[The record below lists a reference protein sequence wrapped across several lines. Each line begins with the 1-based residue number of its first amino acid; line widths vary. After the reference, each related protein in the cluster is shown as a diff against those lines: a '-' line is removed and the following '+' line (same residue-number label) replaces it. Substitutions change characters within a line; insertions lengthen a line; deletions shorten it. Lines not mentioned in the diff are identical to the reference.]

1 MEYIEIKEQIKQKLP
16 VARDLGDSEN
26 LLELGLSSLT
36 IMRLVNQWRKQGVK
50 VSFGSLM
57 ENPTLEGWWAL
68 IQRSMKKKAGKK
80 RAQESKITPEK
91 DMKQPFPLTDVQYAY
106 WVGRDEEQALGGIDC
121 HAYLEFDGGNI
132 DPERLEKAWNVLQ
145 YHHPML
151 RACFLEDGT
160 QKILDKPY
168 CEKIKVH
175 DFSRMPS
182 EEAEAMAVSVR
193 ERLSHRKLKIEEGEV
208 AGIELTLFPENRA
221 RMHVDMALLVAD
233 VQSLQ
238 ILLRD
243 LAAAYRGES
252 LPAESKGWNFASYLE
267 RQKEEDKEERNNAE
281 GYWKKRLEHLP
292 KGPGLP
298 LAKRP
303 QEVTK
308 TVFNRRIV
316 RIGKEEWAHLQVRA
330 KEYQTTPAMVLLT
343 AYATVLERWS
353 RNHRFLINIPFF
365 NRKTEQQGLEDV
377 IADFTTLLLLEIDCE
392 GNPTFA
398 ELLDR
403 IQKQLHEDMK
413 YTAYSG
419 VQVQRDIAQMCGD
432 ASAVAPV
439 VFACNLGTP
448 LVNDTFRK
456 ELGQFSYMISQTPQ
470 VWNDFQSYED
480 ENGVQLTW
488 DSVDKLFPE
497 NMIPDMLECFENLL
511 HELGKKDWN
520 QRFDVLPEK
529 RKREIEDTARTG
541 VPERVEC
548 LHWAVMNHA
557 EVCPEDIALIDA
569 GSGRSVSYGELKA
582 RATAVAAGI
591 SEKDIKGVPVAL
603 TLPRGIEQIEA
614 ALGILLSGNSYL
626 PVSLSQ
632 PKDRRALIH
641 EKTGVRY
648 VVTNREL
655 SEKLDWPEGT
665 EILVM
670 EGMEEGQENVRL
682 PEVSPKD
689 SAYIIMT
696 SGSTGVPKGVEIAH
710 ESAWNT
716 VQDINEKYHV
726 TSADRALAVSAMDFD
741 LSVYDVFGILG
752 AGGTLV
758 LLPEQERRNAD
769 YWLEQVLKYQITV
782 WNSVPVLLDM
792 LLIRAESMKQKLP
805 IRAVMLSGDWIGMD
819 LPQRVAAWT
828 EDCQFVAMGGA
839 TEASIWSNYQN
850 VTLPMPKNWKS
861 IPYGKPLRYQAYRVV
876 DEYGRDCPYWAEGE
890 LWIGGFGV
898 AKGYRGDSALTGQKF
913 ITDQYGRWYRT
924 GDLGRIWDDETI
936 EFLGRKDHQVKIRG
950 HRIELGEIEHAIQE
964 FPGVAHAVVDT
975 VSDGHGNKTLAA
987 YIGAPI
993 QEDSKVTTYLYGT
1006 DIFGGG
1012 WKELKD
1018 DVSNWQMQQERK
1030 TAYKNFLAYAD
1041 QRCVQL
1047 MLETLIE
1054 LGVFVSEKEVLS
1066 QKEIFEKG
1074 SITETQKNTVARWL
1088 EILKKEGILREE
1100 DGRLSR
1106 TGKEVAVPEKAG
1118 DTETYF
1124 NKLKPYLKHMVTG
1137 NEVPLDVF
1145 YQKEPAL
1152 APNMLLRRI
1161 PGCEET
1167 VERLVQG
1174 LRLLAEER
1182 RKEPLQIIEIGTRDT
1197 AITRQFLN
1205 ALEDVSV
1212 AYTYADSSKYFLQE
1226 AEKELAGYERVEFE
1240 MLNLEEGMDKQQM
1253 SLHSY
1258 DVVISVNALHRNID
1272 AVDAVK
1278 KVAELLKPNGILLMT
1293 DLVVRT
1299 YLQELTAAFL
1309 ENGFADIRDK
1319 RKEAGLVTPD
1329 CLLWRECL
1337 SEAGLGED
1345 CAVTER
1351 YGRCICCSR
1360 QQASVLSYHN
1370 GALREYLSEKLPE
1383 YMVPQNY
1390 HFMEQ
1395 LPTLSNGKINRKQL
1409 REDFKEETAVIRF
1422 SKATTE
1428 TEEKL
1433 LDIWKQ
1439 LFGYENIGIEDNYFS
1454 LGGDSL
1460 IATRLISEV
1469 QKTFG
1474 CKITISTIF
1483 ENLTVKSLAK
1493 AIEQSEQK
1501 EEDTLQIKPNLEEA
1515 YHPFPLTDVQY
1526 AYWLG
1531 RSGLY
1536 ELGNVATHCYFEL
1549 DADGLDTEC
1558 AETAWNLLIQRHG
1571 MMRVIIQP
1579 DGMQRILE
1587 NTPQY
1592 HIDVTDIRQLEVTEK
1607 EKALDEKR
1615 AEMSHQVIQ
1624 TDEWPLFD
1632 VRITKIED
1640 QKHRIH
1646 ISFDNIIF
1654 DGWSM
1659 FHLLNE
1665 WAEVYRNG
1673 KAEMPITLSFRD
1685 YVLGLEQIKSTS
1697 AYEKDKKY
1705 WEDRVETF
1713 ADAPDLPL
1721 AKNESQITEQRFC
1734 RRSAKLSQKEWQ
1746 SVKDAAGRL
1755 EVTPS
1760 VLLMSAYAETLR
1772 LWSSNKDFTLN
1783 LTQFDRKQ
1791 LHPEVNNLVGD
1802 FTTLTLLEIKNAG
1815 NNFAERTKAIQ
1826 KQLTEDLEHTAYGAV
1841 ELERELKKKTG
1852 NMRGAIMPV
1861 VFTSMLGMT
1870 LEGMTIDRAM
1880 SHLFGE
1886 PCYVFTQTPQVWLD
1900 HQVME
1905 SDGELMFSWY
1915 CMDNVLEPGA
1925 AEAMFNDYCAILQAV
1940 IAAPESLKT
1949 LASGIAGHI
1958 PRRRWPLSAQA
1969 DYDLRDIEQAAQEYP
1984 GIQQARAELS
1994 ENGALTLDIVVT
2006 EDPPPSA
2013 PLHDEHDLA
2022 SLALPLP
2029 EQAQLDELEATWRW
2043 LEARALQGIAAT
2055 LNRHGLF
2062 TTPEIAHRF
2071 SAIVQ
2076 ALSAQASHQRLLRQ
2090 WLQCLTEREWLIREG
2105 ESWRCRIP
2113 LSEIPEPQEACP
2125 QSQWSQALAQYLETC
2140 IARHDALFSGQCSPL
2155 ELLFNEQHRVT
2166 DALYRDNPASA
2177 CLNRYTAQIAALC
2190 SAERILEVGAGTAAT
2205 TAPVLKAT
2213 RNTRQSYH
2221 FTDVSA
2227 QFLNDARARFHDE
2240 SQVSYALFD
2249 INQPLDFTAHPEAGY
2264 DLIVAVNV
2272 LHDASHV
2279 VQTLRRLKLL
2289 LKAGGRLLIV
2299 EATERNSVFQLASVG
2314 FIEGLSGYRDFRRR
2328 DEKPML
2334 TRSAWQEVLVQAG
2347 FANELA
2353 WPAQESSPLRQH
2365 LLVARSPG
2373 VNRPDK
2379 KAVSRY
2385 LQQRFGTGLP
2395 ILQIRQR
2402 EALFT
2407 PLHAPSD
2414 APTEPAKPTP
2424 VAGGNPALE
2433 KQVAELWQSLLSRP
2447 VARHH
2452 DFFELGGDSLMAT
2465 RMVAQLNRRGI
2476 ARANLQDLFNH
2487 STLSDFCA
2495 HLQAATSGEDNPIPL
2510 CQGDGEE
2517 TLFVFHASDGDI
2529 SAWLPLASALNR
2541 RVFGLQAKSPQR
2553 FATLDQMIDE
2563 YVGCIRRQQPH
2574 GPYVLA
2580 GWSYGAFLAAGAAQR
2595 LYAKGE
2601 QVRMVLID
2609 PVCRQDFCCENRAA
2623 LLRLLAE
2630 GQTPLALPEHFDQQ
2644 TPDSQLADFISLA
2657 KTAGMVSQNL
2667 TLQAAETWLDNIAH
2681 LLRLLT
2687 EHTPGES
2694 VPVPCLM
2701 VYAAGRPAR
2710 WTPAETEWQGWIN
2723 NADDAVIEASH
2734 WQIMM
2739 EAPHVQAC
2747 AQHITRW
2754 LCATSTQPENTL

>member
-151 RACFLEDGT
+151 RACFLDDGT

-175 DFSRMPS
+175 DFSRMSS

-208 AGIELTLFPENRA
+208 AGIELTLFPENKA
-221 RMHVDMALLVAD
+221 RLHVDMALLVAD

-243 LAAAYRGES
+243 LASAYRGEN
-252 LPAESKGWNFASYLE
+252 LPKESKGWNFASYLE
-267 RQKEEDKEERNNAE
+267 RQKQEEGEERKNAE
-281 GYWKKRLEHLP
+281 KYWKNRLEHLP
-292 KGPGLP
+292 KGPDLP

-303 QEVTK
+303 QEVEK

-316 RIGKEEWAHLQVRA
+316 RIEKEEWDHLQMRA
-330 KEYQTTPAMVLLT
+330 KKYQTTPAMVLLT
-343 AYATVLERWS
+343 AYAVVLERWS
-353 RNHRFLINIPFF
+353 RNHCFLINIPFF
-365 NRKTEQQGLEDV
+365 NRKTEQQGLEEV
-377 IADFTTLLLLEIDCE
+377 IADFTTLLLLEINCE
-392 GNPTFA
+392 ENPTFA

-448 LVNDTFRK
+448 LVNDTFRN

-488 DSVDKLFPE
+488 DSVDELFPE
-497 NMIPDMLECFENLL
+497 NMIPDMLESFEILL

-603 TLPRGIEQIEA
+603 TLPRGIEQIES

-924 GDLGRIWDDETI
+924 GDLGRIWDDEII

-975 VSDGHGNKTLAA
+975 VSDGHGNKMLAA

-1054 LGVFVSEKEVLS
+1054 LGIFVSEKEVLS

-1258 DVVISVNALHRNID
+1258 DIVISVNALHRNID
-1272 AVDAVK
+1272 AADAVK

-1351 YGRCICCSR
+1351 YGRCMRLKGSLKWHQDR
-1360 QQASVLSYHN
+1360 MYWLER
-1370 GALREYLSEKLPE
+1370 LKKLPE
-1383 YMVPQNY
+1383 APILPQDGRAADKCENTY
-1390 HFMEQ
+1390 EFYRFQKH
-1395 LPTLSNGKINRKQL
+1395 INQSDWKRI
-1409 REDFKEETAVIRF
+1409 KEIAGEYGVTV
-1422 SKATTE
+1422 SSV
-1428 TEEKL
+1428 L
-1433 LDIWKQ
+1433 
-1439 LFGYENIGIEDNYFS
+1439 IGIY
-1454 LGGDSL
+1454 
-1460 IATRLISEV
+1460 
-1469 QKTFG
+1469 
-1474 CKITISTIF
+1474 
-1483 ENLTVKSLAK
+1483 
-1493 AIEQSEQK
+1493 
-1501 EEDTLQIKPNLEEA
+1501 
-1515 YHPFPLTDVQY
+1515 
-1526 AYWLG
+1526 
-1531 RSGLY
+1531 
-1536 ELGNVATHCYFEL
+1536 
-1549 DADGLDTEC
+1549 
-1558 AETAWNLLIQRHG
+1558 
-1571 MMRVIIQP
+1571 
-1579 DGMQRILE
+1579 
-1587 NTPQY
+1587 
-1592 HIDVTDIRQLEVTEK
+1592 
-1607 EKALDEKR
+1607 
-1615 AEMSHQVIQ
+1615 
-1624 TDEWPLFD
+1624 
-1632 VRITKIED
+1632 
-1640 QKHRIH
+1640 
-1646 ISFDNIIF
+1646 
-1654 DGWSM
+1654 
-1659 FHLLNE
+1659 
-1665 WAEVYRNG
+1665 AEVISR
-1673 KAEMPITLSFRD
+1673 
-1685 YVLGLEQIKSTS
+1685 
-1697 AYEKDKKY
+1697 
-1705 WEDRVETF
+1705 
-1713 ADAPDLPL
+1713 
-1721 AKNESQITEQRFC
+1721 
-1734 RRSAKLSQKEWQ
+1734 
-1746 SVKDAAGRL
+1746 
-1755 EVTPS
+1755 
-1760 VLLMSAYAETLR
+1760 
-1772 LWSSNKDFTLN
+1772 WSSNKHFTLN
-1783 LTQFDRKQ
+1783 L
-1791 LHPEVNNLVGD
+1791 P
-1802 FTTLTLLEIKNAG
+1802 
-1815 NNFAERTKAIQ
+1815 
-1826 KQLTEDLEHTAYGAV
+1826 
-1841 ELERELKKKTG
+1841 
-1852 NMRGAIMPV
+1852 
-1861 VFTSMLGMT
+1861 
-1870 LEGMTIDRAM
+1870 
-1880 SHLFGE
+1880 
-1886 PCYVFTQTPQVWLD
+1886 
-1900 HQVME
+1900 
-1905 SDGELMFSWY
+1905 
-1915 CMDNVLEPGA
+1915 
-1925 AEAMFNDYCAILQAV
+1925 
-1940 IAAPESLKT
+1940 
-1949 LASGIAGHI
+1949 
-1958 PRRRWPLSAQA
+1958 
-1969 DYDLRDIEQAAQEYP
+1969 
-1984 GIQQARAELS
+1984 IQQKKC
-1994 ENGALTLDIVVT
+1994 
-2006 EDPPPSA
+2006 P
-2013 PLHDEHDLA
+2013 
-2022 SLALPLP
+2022 
-2029 EQAQLDELEATWRW
+2029 WRNIKYMY
-2043 LEARALQGIAAT
+2043 Q
-2055 LNRHGLF
+2055 NYGLKYV
-2062 TTPEIAHRF
+2062 RKW
-2071 SAIVQ
+2071 AI
-2076 ALSAQASHQRLLRQ
+2076 
-2090 WLQCLTEREWLIREG
+2090 
-2105 ESWRCRIP
+2105 
-2113 LSEIPEPQEACP
+2113 
-2125 QSQWSQALAQYLETC
+2125 
-2140 IARHDALFSGQCSPL
+2140 
-2155 ELLFNEQHRVT
+2155 
-2166 DALYRDNPASA
+2166 
-2177 CLNRYTAQIAALC
+2177 
-2190 SAERILEVGAGTAAT
+2190 
-2205 TAPVLKAT
+2205 
-2213 RNTRQSYH
+2213 
-2221 FTDVSA
+2221 
-2227 QFLNDARARFHDE
+2227 
-2240 SQVSYALFD
+2240 
-2249 INQPLDFTAHPEAGY
+2249 
-2264 DLIVAVNV
+2264 
-2272 LHDASHV
+2272 
-2279 VQTLRRLKLL
+2279 
-2289 LKAGGRLLIV
+2289 
-2299 EATERNSVFQLASVG
+2299 
-2314 FIEGLSGYRDFRRR
+2314 
-2328 DEKPML
+2328 
-2334 TRSAWQEVLVQAG
+2334 
-2347 FANELA
+2347 
-2353 WPAQESSPLRQH
+2353 
-2365 LLVARSPG
+2365 
-2373 VNRPDK
+2373 
-2379 KAVSRY
+2379 
-2385 LQQRFGTGLP
+2385 
-2395 ILQIRQR
+2395 
-2402 EALFT
+2402 
-2407 PLHAPSD
+2407 
-2414 APTEPAKPTP
+2414 
-2424 VAGGNPALE
+2424 
-2433 KQVAELWQSLLSRP
+2433 
-2447 VARHH
+2447 
-2452 DFFELGGDSLMAT
+2452 
-2465 RMVAQLNRRGI
+2465 
-2476 ARANLQDLFNH
+2476 
-2487 STLSDFCA
+2487 
-2495 HLQAATSGEDNPIPL
+2495 
-2510 CQGDGEE
+2510 
-2517 TLFVFHASDGDI
+2517 
-2529 SAWLPLASALNR
+2529 
-2541 RVFGLQAKSPQR
+2541 
-2553 FATLDQMIDE
+2553 
-2563 YVGCIRRQQPH
+2563 
-2574 GPYVLA
+2574 
-2580 GWSYGAFLAAGAAQR
+2580 
-2595 LYAKGE
+2595 
-2601 QVRMVLID
+2601 
-2609 PVCRQDFCCENRAA
+2609 
-2623 LLRLLAE
+2623 
-2630 GQTPLALPEHFDQQ
+2630 
-2644 TPDSQLADFISLA
+2644 
-2657 KTAGMVSQNL
+2657 
-2667 TLQAAETWLDNIAH
+2667 
-2681 LLRLLT
+2681 
-2687 EHTPGES
+2687 
-2694 VPVPCLM
+2694 
-2701 VYAAGRPAR
+2701 
-2710 WTPAETEWQGWIN
+2710 
-2723 NADDAVIEASH
+2723 
-2734 WQIMM
+2734 
-2739 EAPHVQAC
+2739 
-2747 AQHITRW
+2747 
-2754 LCATSTQPENTL
+2754 

>member
-175 DFSRMPS
+175 DFSRMSS

-208 AGIELTLFPENRA
+208 AGIELTLFPENKA
-221 RMHVDMALLVAD
+221 RLHVDMALLVAD

-243 LAAAYRGES
+243 LASAYRGEN
-252 LPAESKGWNFASYLE
+252 LPKESKGWNFASYLE
-267 RQKEEDKEERNNAE
+267 RQKQEEGEERKNAE
-281 GYWKKRLEHLP
+281 KYWKNRLEHLP
-292 KGPGLP
+292 KGPDLP

-303 QEVTK
+303 QEVEK

-316 RIGKEEWAHLQVRA
+316 RIEKEEWDHLQMRA
-330 KEYQTTPAMVLLT
+330 KKYQTTPAMVLLT
-343 AYATVLERWS
+343 AYAVVLERWS
-353 RNHRFLINIPFF
+353 RNHCFLINIPFF
-365 NRKTEQQGLEDV
+365 NRKTEQQGLEEV
-377 IADFTTLLLLEIDCE
+377 IADFTTLLLLEINCE
-392 GNPTFA
+392 ENPTFA

-448 LVNDTFRK
+448 LVNDTFRN

-488 DSVDKLFPE
+488 DSVDELFPE

-603 TLPRGIEQIEA
+603 TLPRGIEQIES

-1054 LGVFVSEKEVLS
+1054 LGIFVSEKEVLS

-1118 DTETYF
+1118 DAETYF
-1124 NKLKPYLKHMVTG
+1124 KKLKPYLKHMVTG

-1145 YQKEPAL
+1145 YQKDSAL

-1161 PGCEET
+1161 PGYEET
-1167 VERLVQG
+1167 VERLVQE
-1174 LRLLAEER
+1174 LKLLIEGR
-1182 RKEPLQIIEIGTRDT
+1182 RKEPLQIIEIGTRDA
-1197 AITRQFLN
+1197 AITRQILN
-1205 ALEDVSV
+1205 VLEDVSV
-1212 AYTYADSSKYFLQE
+1212 AYTYVDSSKYFLQE

-1240 MLNLEEGMDKQQM
+1240 MLNLEESMDKQQM
-1253 SLHSY
+1253 ALHSY

-1299 YLQELTAAFL
+1299 YLQELTATFL

-1319 RKEAGLVTPD
+1319 RKEAGMVTPD

-1337 SEAGLGED
+1337 SEAGLGQD
-1345 CAVTER
+1345 IVVTEE

-1360 QQASVLSYHN
+1360 QQASVLSYYD

-1390 HFMEQ
+1390 HFMAQ
-1395 LPTLSNGKINRKQL
+1395 LPTLSNGKINRKKL
-1409 REDFKEETAVIRF
+1409 REDFKEETSVIRF
-1422 SKATTE
+1422 SKAVTE

-1433 LDIWKQ
+1433 LDIWKRM
-1439 LFGYENIGIEDNYFS
+1439 FGYENLGTEDNYFV

-1460 IATRLISEV
+1460 IATKLISDI
-1469 QKTFG
+1469 QKEFG
-1474 CKITISTIF
+1474 CKIMISDIF
-1483 ENLTVKSLAK
+1483 ENVTIKLLA
-1493 AIEQSEQK
+1493 QK
-1501 EEDTLQIKPNLEEA
+1501 IDLVRQ
-1515 YHPFPLTDVQY
+1515 
-1526 AYWLG
+1526 
-1531 RSGLY
+1531 
-1536 ELGNVATHCYFEL
+1536 NV
-1549 DADGLDTEC
+1549 
-1558 AETAWNLLIQRHG
+1558 
-1571 MMRVIIQP
+1571 
-1579 DGMQRILE
+1579 
-1587 NTPQY
+1587 
-1592 HIDVTDIRQLEVTEK
+1592 
-1607 EKALDEKR
+1607 
-1615 AEMSHQVIQ
+1615 
-1624 TDEWPLFD
+1624 
-1632 VRITKIED
+1632 
-1640 QKHRIH
+1640 
-1646 ISFDNIIF
+1646 
-1654 DGWSM
+1654 
-1659 FHLLNE
+1659 
-1665 WAEVYRNG
+1665 
-1673 KAEMPITLSFRD
+1673 
-1685 YVLGLEQIKSTS
+1685 
-1697 AYEKDKKY
+1697 
-1705 WEDRVETF
+1705 
-1713 ADAPDLPL
+1713 
-1721 AKNESQITEQRFC
+1721 
-1734 RRSAKLSQKEWQ
+1734 
-1746 SVKDAAGRL
+1746 
-1755 EVTPS
+1755 
-1760 VLLMSAYAETLR
+1760 
-1772 LWSSNKDFTLN
+1772 
-1783 LTQFDRKQ
+1783 
-1791 LHPEVNNLVGD
+1791 
-1802 FTTLTLLEIKNAG
+1802 
-1815 NNFAERTKAIQ
+1815 
-1826 KQLTEDLEHTAYGAV
+1826 
-1841 ELERELKKKTG
+1841 
-1852 NMRGAIMPV
+1852 IM
-1861 VFTSMLGMT
+1861 
-1870 LEGMTIDRAM
+1870 E
-1880 SHLFGE
+1880 
-1886 PCYVFTQTPQVWLD
+1886 
-1900 HQVME
+1900 
-1905 SDGELMFSWY
+1905 
-1915 CMDNVLEPGA
+1915 
-1925 AEAMFNDYCAILQAV
+1925 
-1940 IAAPESLKT
+1940 
-1949 LASGIAGHI
+1949 
-1958 PRRRWPLSAQA
+1958 
-1969 DYDLRDIEQAAQEYP
+1969 DIEMEC
-1984 GIQQARAELS
+1984 G
-1994 ENGALTLDIVVT
+1994 
-2006 EDPPPSA
+2006 
-2013 PLHDEHDLA
+2013 
-2022 SLALPLP
+2022 
-2029 EQAQLDELEATWRW
+2029 
-2043 LEARALQGIAAT
+2043 
-2055 LNRHGLF
+2055 
-2062 TTPEIAHRF
+2062 EI
-2071 SAIVQ
+2071 
-2076 ALSAQASHQRLLRQ
+2076 
-2090 WLQCLTEREWLIREG
+2090 
-2105 ESWRCRIP
+2105 
-2113 LSEIPEPQEACP
+2113 
-2125 QSQWSQALAQYLETC
+2125 
-2140 IARHDALFSGQCSPL
+2140 
-2155 ELLFNEQHRVT
+2155 
-2166 DALYRDNPASA
+2166 
-2177 CLNRYTAQIAALC
+2177 
-2190 SAERILEVGAGTAAT
+2190 
-2205 TAPVLKAT
+2205 
-2213 RNTRQSYH
+2213 
-2221 FTDVSA
+2221 
-2227 QFLNDARARFHDE
+2227 
-2240 SQVSYALFD
+2240 
-2249 INQPLDFTAHPEAGY
+2249 
-2264 DLIVAVNV
+2264 
-2272 LHDASHV
+2272 
-2279 VQTLRRLKLL
+2279 
-2289 LKAGGRLLIV
+2289 
-2299 EATERNSVFQLASVG
+2299 
-2314 FIEGLSGYRDFRRR
+2314 
-2328 DEKPML
+2328 
-2334 TRSAWQEVLVQAG
+2334 
-2347 FANELA
+2347 
-2353 WPAQESSPLRQH
+2353 
-2365 LLVARSPG
+2365 
-2373 VNRPDK
+2373 
-2379 KAVSRY
+2379 
-2385 LQQRFGTGLP
+2385 
-2395 ILQIRQR
+2395 
-2402 EALFT
+2402 
-2407 PLHAPSD
+2407 
-2414 APTEPAKPTP
+2414 
-2424 VAGGNPALE
+2424 
-2433 KQVAELWQSLLSRP
+2433 
-2447 VARHH
+2447 
-2452 DFFELGGDSLMAT
+2452 
-2465 RMVAQLNRRGI
+2465 
-2476 ARANLQDLFNH
+2476 
-2487 STLSDFCA
+2487 
-2495 HLQAATSGEDNPIPL
+2495 
-2510 CQGDGEE
+2510 
-2517 TLFVFHASDGDI
+2517 
-2529 SAWLPLASALNR
+2529 
-2541 RVFGLQAKSPQR
+2541 
-2553 FATLDQMIDE
+2553 
-2563 YVGCIRRQQPH
+2563 
-2574 GPYVLA
+2574 
-2580 GWSYGAFLAAGAAQR
+2580 
-2595 LYAKGE
+2595 
-2601 QVRMVLID
+2601 
-2609 PVCRQDFCCENRAA
+2609 
-2623 LLRLLAE
+2623 
-2630 GQTPLALPEHFDQQ
+2630 
-2644 TPDSQLADFISLA
+2644 
-2657 KTAGMVSQNL
+2657 
-2667 TLQAAETWLDNIAH
+2667 
-2681 LLRLLT
+2681 
-2687 EHTPGES
+2687 
-2694 VPVPCLM
+2694 
-2701 VYAAGRPAR
+2701 
-2710 WTPAETEWQGWIN
+2710 
-2723 NADDAVIEASH
+2723 
-2734 WQIMM
+2734 
-2739 EAPHVQAC
+2739 
-2747 AQHITRW
+2747 
-2754 LCATSTQPENTL
+2754 

>member
-175 DFSRMPS
+175 DFSRMSS
-182 EEAEAMAVSVR
+182 EEAEVMAVSIR

-419 VQVQRDIAQMCGD
+419 VQVQRDLAQMYGD

-626 PVSLSQ
+626 SVSLSQ

-1006 DIFGGG
+1006 DIFGRG

-1018 DVSNWQMQQERK
+1018 DVSKCAISFRNYVLNEMGMKNSSRYRRDKEYWKNRLDIIPEAPVLPMRSNAEKSNKFIRMARKLSAEDWEKIKFFSSQNSVTPTATVLSIFALCIERWSVNKKFSLNLTTLIRNNKYTGIYNTIGDFTSVDVLEIDLSEKIIFADFVKNVNKQIFEDLDHSSYSGIEVIRDLRKRRKNPMLLFPIIFTSSIGLIKNDGMVGKVNNNGISQTPQAFLDCQVMDNEEGLFINWDIRNGIFEEGVIQDIFCTFLTYLKKISESVEFWNQQANVELPEKQMDQRKNVNSTFKEIKMDTLQNLFLKSALEMPKK
-1030 TAYKNFLAYAD
+1030 TAVVDECGEHTYEELLWTAYGIAD
-1041 QRCVQL
+1041 ELQKCSCKAGDYVGIKLNKSFFQIASVLGTLLIGAAFVPIDNDQPEIRADKI
-1047 MLETLIE
+1047 LEIAKIKCLI
-1054 LGVFVSEKEVLS
+1054 GEKEETH
-1066 QKEIFEKG
+1066 KYREKYKWIDKD
-1074 SITETQKNTVARWL
+1074 SV
-1088 EILKKEGILREE
+1088 ILKKSYDEIVNDNFDDVAYVIFTSGSTGEPKGVVIEQQAVVNTIIDINERFQVKDKDSILA
-1100 DGRLSR
+1100 LSQLHFDLSVYDIFGMLA
-1106 TGKEVAVPEKAG
+1106 TGGTIVIPEKVRYKDPSYWLMLVEKWNITVWNSVPAFMEMFVDYLERFYKG
-1118 DTETYF
+1118 EKLSI
-1124 NKLKPYLKHMVTG
+1124 NK
-1137 NEVPLDVF
+1137 
-1145 YQKEPAL
+1145 
-1152 APNMLLRRI
+1152 
-1161 PGCEET
+1161 
-1167 VERLVQG
+1167 
-1174 LRLLAEER
+1174 
-1182 RKEPLQIIEIGTRDT
+1182 
-1197 AITRQFLN
+1197 
-1205 ALEDVSV
+1205 
-1212 AYTYADSSKYFLQE
+1212 
-1226 AEKELAGYERVEFE
+1226 
-1240 MLNLEEGMDKQQM
+1240 
-1253 SLHSY
+1253 
-1258 DVVISVNALHRNID
+1258 
-1272 AVDAVK
+1272 
-1278 KVAELLKPNGILLMT
+1278 ILLSG
-1293 DLVVRT
+1293 DWIPV
-1299 YLQELTAAFL
+1299 
-1309 ENGFADIRDK
+1309 
-1319 RKEAGLVTPD
+1319 
-1329 CLLWRECL
+1329 
-1337 SEAGLGED
+1337 
-1345 CAVTER
+1345 
-1351 YGRCICCSR
+1351 
-1360 QQASVLSYHN
+1360 
-1370 GALREYLSEKLPE
+1370 KLPE
-1383 YMVPQNY
+1383 
-1390 HFMEQ
+1390 
-1395 LPTLSNGKINRKQL
+1395 KIC
-1409 REDFKEETAVIRF
+1409 RF
-1422 SKATTE
+1422 LK
-1428 TEEKL
+1428 
-1433 LDIWKQ
+1433 DVRI
-1439 LFGYENIGIEDNYFS
+1439 YS
-1454 LGGDSL
+1454 LGG
-1460 IATRLISEV
+1460 ATEASIWSIYHEC
-1469 QKTFG
+1469 KMG
-1474 CKITISTIF
+1474 ESYNSSCKI
-1483 ENLTVKSLAK
+1483 
-1493 AIEQSEQK
+1493 
-1501 EEDTLQIKPNLEEA
+1501 
-1515 YHPFPLTDVQY
+1515 
-1526 AYWLG
+1526 
-1531 RSGLY
+1531 
-1536 ELGNVATHCYFEL
+1536 
-1549 DADGLDTEC
+1549 
-1558 AETAWNLLIQRHG
+1558 
-1571 MMRVIIQP
+1571 
-1579 DGMQRILE
+1579 
-1587 NTPQY
+1587 
-1592 HIDVTDIRQLEVTEK
+1592 
-1607 EKALDEKR
+1607 
-1615 AEMSHQVIQ
+1615 
-1624 TDEWPLFD
+1624 
-1632 VRITKIED
+1632 
-1640 QKHRIH
+1640 
-1646 ISFDNIIF
+1646 
-1654 DGWSM
+1654 
-1659 FHLLNE
+1659 
-1665 WAEVYRNG
+1665 
-1673 KAEMPITLSFRD
+1673 
-1685 YVLGLEQIKSTS
+1685 
-1697 AYEKDKKY
+1697 
-1705 WEDRVETF
+1705 
-1713 ADAPDLPL
+1713 
-1721 AKNESQITEQRFC
+1721 
-1734 RRSAKLSQKEWQ
+1734 
-1746 SVKDAAGRL
+1746 AG
-1755 EVTPS
+1755 
-1760 VLLMSAYAETLR
+1760 
-1772 LWSSNKDFTLN
+1772 
-1783 LTQFDRKQ
+1783 
-1791 LHPEVNNLVGD
+1791 
-1802 FTTLTLLEIKNAG
+1802 
-1815 NNFAERTKAIQ
+1815 
-1826 KQLTEDLEHTAYGAV
+1826 
-1841 ELERELKKKTG
+1841 
-1852 NMRGAIMPV
+1852 
-1861 VFTSMLGMT
+1861 
-1870 LEGMTIDRAM
+1870 
-1880 SHLFGE
+1880 
-1886 PCYVFTQTPQVWLD
+1886 
-1900 HQVME
+1900 
-1905 SDGELMFSWY
+1905 
-1915 CMDNVLEPGA
+1915 
-1925 AEAMFNDYCAILQAV
+1925 
-1940 IAAPESLKT
+1940 
-1949 LASGIAGHI
+1949 
-1958 PRRRWPLSAQA
+1958 
-1969 DYDLRDIEQAAQEYP
+1969 
-1984 GIQQARAELS
+1984 
-1994 ENGALTLDIVVT
+1994 
-2006 EDPPPSA
+2006 
-2013 PLHDEHDLA
+2013 
-2022 SLALPLP
+2022 
-2029 EQAQLDELEATWRW
+2029 
-2043 LEARALQGIAAT
+2043 
-2055 LNRHGLF
+2055 
-2062 TTPEIAHRF
+2062 
-2071 SAIVQ
+2071 
-2076 ALSAQASHQRLLRQ
+2076 
-2090 WLQCLTEREWLIREG
+2090 
-2105 ESWRCRIP
+2105 
-2113 LSEIPEPQEACP
+2113 
-2125 QSQWSQALAQYLETC
+2125 
-2140 IARHDALFSGQCSPL
+2140 
-2155 ELLFNEQHRVT
+2155 
-2166 DALYRDNPASA
+2166 
-2177 CLNRYTAQIAALC
+2177 
-2190 SAERILEVGAGTAAT
+2190 
-2205 TAPVLKAT
+2205 
-2213 RNTRQSYH
+2213 
-2221 FTDVSA
+2221 
-2227 QFLNDARARFHDE
+2227 
-2240 SQVSYALFD
+2240 
-2249 INQPLDFTAHPEAGY
+2249 
-2264 DLIVAVNV
+2264 
-2272 LHDASHV
+2272 
-2279 VQTLRRLKLL
+2279 
-2289 LKAGGRLLIV
+2289 
-2299 EATERNSVFQLASVG
+2299 ERN
-2314 FIEGLSGYRDFRRR
+2314 
-2328 DEKPML
+2328 
-2334 TRSAWQEVLVQAG
+2334 RS
-2347 FANELA
+2347 
-2353 WPAQESSPLRQH
+2353 
-2365 LLVARSPG
+2365 
-2373 VNRPDK
+2373 K
-2379 KAVSRY
+2379 
-2385 LQQRFGTGLP
+2385 
-2395 ILQIRQR
+2395 
-2402 EALFT
+2402 
-2407 PLHAPSD
+2407 
-2414 APTEPAKPTP
+2414 
-2424 VAGGNPALE
+2424 
-2433 KQVAELWQSLLSRP
+2433 
-2447 VARHH
+2447 
-2452 DFFELGGDSLMAT
+2452 
-2465 RMVAQLNRRGI
+2465 
-2476 ARANLQDLFNH
+2476 
-2487 STLSDFCA
+2487 
-2495 HLQAATSGEDNPIPL
+2495 
-2510 CQGDGEE
+2510 
-2517 TLFVFHASDGDI
+2517 
-2529 SAWLPLASALNR
+2529 
-2541 RVFGLQAKSPQR
+2541 
-2553 FATLDQMIDE
+2553 
-2563 YVGCIRRQQPH
+2563 
-2574 GPYVLA
+2574 
-2580 GWSYGAFLAAGAAQR
+2580 
-2595 LYAKGE
+2595 
-2601 QVRMVLID
+2601 
-2609 PVCRQDFCCENRAA
+2609 
-2623 LLRLLAE
+2623 
-2630 GQTPLALPEHFDQQ
+2630 
-2644 TPDSQLADFISLA
+2644 
-2657 KTAGMVSQNL
+2657 
-2667 TLQAAETWLDNIAH
+2667 
-2681 LLRLLT
+2681 
-2687 EHTPGES
+2687 
-2694 VPVPCLM
+2694 
-2701 VYAAGRPAR
+2701 
-2710 WTPAETEWQGWIN
+2710 
-2723 NADDAVIEASH
+2723 
-2734 WQIMM
+2734 
-2739 EAPHVQAC
+2739 
-2747 AQHITRW
+2747 
-2754 LCATSTQPENTL
+2754 